1 MTRIIV
7 TLYSLR
13 YSFYTHVESEMPPR
27 LLKLIFG
34 HSDSIPRGVYGDHMI
49 NEDIVRARLNLEAV
63 LTQTTKKV
71 MQNLCTKKAPVLRGL
86 YS

>member
-7 TLYSLR
+7 TLYSSR
-13 YSFYTHVESEMPPR
+13 HSFYTHVESEMSPR

-34 HSDSIPRGVYGDHMI
+34 HSDSMPRGVYGDHMI

-63 LTQTTKKV
+63 FNSDHQKSY
-71 MQNLCTKKAPVLRGL
+71 A
-86 YS
+86 